1 MWVKRLLAKQD
12 EGSWKIY
19 PQRLLSKLLHNYSFQ
34 CNFELK
40 KVKFLMQPFYKQLFE
55 AWGKVKEDSGED
67 PFKLRRE
74 IIWMNRNI
82 TIAGKV
88 VCYKDW
94 YKNGIILMHD
104 ILKEDGDFKSI
115 LDLEAEHNIQIKVMD
130 YNSLLDAIP
139 AAWKR
144 ALKKMKIP
152 TQAISNQEQPYLTCS
167 NRLLALGII
176 SNRDIYWEMIAKKK
190 IKPICVN
197 KWCTTFNIE
206 AEDWKSIFKL
216 YANIKD
222 TRTKTFQFKILNS
235 LLPCNLYLK
244 RIGKSDTDKCT
255 KCNLLDDQ
263 THYLI
268 ECHEV
273 ASIWKHLT
281 RWWKGLTN
289 QEIILSS
296 RDITLGLESRP
307 QKIVKKA
314 QLDEIILAVK
324 WRIYANKQLEEDTCF
339 YQILCSIRNMIYIQK
354 LIARR
359 KNKDGEHS
367 IIWGEISDYLT

>member
-1 MWVKRLLAKQD
+1 
-12 EGSWKIY
+12 
-19 PQRLLSKLLHNYSFQ
+19 
-34 CNFELK
+34 
-40 KVKFLMQPFYKQLFE
+40 
-55 AWGKVKEDSGED
+55 
-67 PFKLRRE
+67 
-74 IIWMNRNI
+74 
-82 TIAGKV
+82 
-88 VCYKDW
+88 
-94 YKNGIILMHD
+94 
-104 ILKEDGDFKSI
+104 
-115 LDLEAEHNIQIKVMD
+115 
-130 YNSLLDAIP
+130 
-139 AAWKR
+139 
-144 ALKKMKIP
+144 
-152 TQAISNQEQPYLTCS
+152 
-167 NRLLALGII
+167 
-176 SNRDIYWEMIAKKK
+176 MIAKKK
-190 IKPICVN
+190 IKPICAN

-216 YANIKD
+216 YAEIKD

-244 RIGKSDTDKCT
+244 RIGKSVTDKCA

-268 ECHEV
+268 KCHEV

-339 YQILCSIRNMIYIQK
+339 YQVLCSIRNMIYIQK

-359 KNKDGEHS
+359 KNKDGDHS